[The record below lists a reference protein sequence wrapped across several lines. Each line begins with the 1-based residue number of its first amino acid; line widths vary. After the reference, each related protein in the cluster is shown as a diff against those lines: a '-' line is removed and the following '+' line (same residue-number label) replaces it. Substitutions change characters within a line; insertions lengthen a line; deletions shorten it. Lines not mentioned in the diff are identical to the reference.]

1 MGVQYNEVQR
11 RTTFEQGY
19 PSRRNQSQQQNHKSI
34 KMTTTIK
41 PQTCHKGLYANYG
54 KLTTD
59 FDNPKWIGRHKHMF
73 NFLDVNGNGK
83 ITLNELVF
91 KANEEICKKIG
102 ATKEQTERQQKC
114 VEAFFGGCGME
125 YDKEVEWPEYI
136 EGWKKFATA
145 ELEKWKRN
153 QTTVIRLWGDALFDI
168 IDKDQSG
175 TITFD
180 EWRFY
185 TKCAGIIQNEK
196 DARRTFE
203 ICDLDESGSVE
214 IDEMTRQHVGFWYS
228 CDPACDNLYGGAVP

>member
-1 MGVQYNEVQR
+1 MGVSTQSTWGQYNEVQR
-11 RTTFEQGY
+11 STTFEQGY
-19 PSRRNQSQQQNHKSI
+19 PSRGNQSKQQQHKSF
-34 KMTTTIK
+34 KMTSTIK
-41 PQTCHKGLYANYG
+41 AQKDHKGLYANYG

-136 EGWKKFATA
+136 EGWKKFAVA
-145 ELEKWKRN
+145 ELEKWKKN

-175 TITFD
+175 
-180 EWRFY
+180 
-185 TKCAGIIQNEK
+185 
-196 DARRTFE
+196 TFE

-228 CDPACDNLYGGAVP
+228 VIQLAIIFTVGLFHKGLLLTIGGQ